1 MNWSNQTDSMMK
13 VWAETQKKMWESW
26 FDIGQTMPAGSSS
39 FGPMF
44 QQWQKMMTQSMG
56 MWSGSGEKTTQ
67 NASRQ
72 LLATQSS
79 MMRFL
84 ELTVKAWNAMIP
96 KMEEGNDWQTVLN
109 EYMGGFRDQ
118 MLSGP
123 SKSMQAMTGSSDL
136 WQAYLTYLQ
145 QTTAPWL
152 KAWQVAPSHMG
163 VAMAGE
169 GPSEMIELANLYWQA
184 YDQTFGMMVNTP
196 GVGLTRELSNKI
208 SQGFEAWKTLT
219 QAMDDYQYLILD
231 AWSGVMEQVMRD
243 MMKRTEQGQPVQ
255 SIREL
260 VKMWTGAAD
269 KSFAQ
274 VATSEKY
281 AEVQGRFL
289 SSYMDYRIKEQQI
302 VEEFLRY
309 SYVPT
314 RSEMDEA
321 HRNVYELRKEVKAL
335 KKALKADGKG
345 VPARATAGS
354 EA

>member
-1 MNWSNQTDSMMK
+1 M
-13 VWAETQKKMWESW
+13 
-26 FDIGQTMPAGSSS
+26 
-39 FGPMF
+39 
-44 QQWQKMMTQSMG
+44 
-56 MWSGSGEKTTQ
+56 
-67 NASRQ
+67 
-72 LLATQSS
+72 
-79 MMRFL
+79 
-84 ELTVKAWNAMIP
+84 
-96 KMEEGNDWQTVLN
+96 
-109 EYMGGFRDQ
+109 
-118 MLSGP
+118 
-123 SKSMQAMTGSSDL
+123 
-136 WQAYLTYLQ
+136 
-145 QTTAPWL
+145 APWL

-196 GVGLTRELSNKI
+196 GVGLTRELTNKI
-208 SQGFEAWKTLT
+208 SQGFESWKTLT

-231 AWSGVMEQVMRD
+231 AWSGVMEQVLRD
-243 MMKRTEQGQPVQ
+243 MMKRAEQGQPVE
-255 SIREL
+255 SIRDL

-335 KKALKADGKG
+335 KKALKADGKS
-345 VPARATAGS
+345 VPTRATAGS